1 MKKQLLM
8 ALCILTSVVSY
19 EQVRI
24 MDNTPVQKEDI
35 IVPYDSLSNFQL
47 MYHGEHYDY
56 CQLKGCIGVFVYLSL
71 WFSSLSFALAICL
84 WS

>member
-1 MKKQLLM
+1 M
-8 ALCILTSVVSY
+8 ALCVLMSVVSY
-19 EQVRI
+19 GQVRI

-56 CQLKGCIGVFVYLSL
+56 CQLKGKP
-71 WFSSLSFALAICL
+71 
-84 WS
+84 